1 MRALNTLVVL
11 VLVAAGCGSTAATTT
26 FVSSWKSP
34 TAEPLQIK
42 GTKVA
47 AVVMLN
53 DAASRRNAEE
63 KLASQITARG
73 GQGVPMYQVAQTGYD
88 EAATRDAF
96 AKAEVQGVVVMQPS
110 EVDLTT
116 NTPID
121 YTTAPYNSY
130 WGGYYEFG
138 QPIVADA
145 GKSVQ
150 VTTLIYSLRQNQLVW
165 AGKSKT
171 SDAKTVDTLVADV
184 SAATADELSRLMLLK
199 Q

>member
-1 MRALNTLVVL
+1 MRTLNGLVGL
-11 VLVAAGCGSTAATTT
+11 MLLTCACGSTAATTT

-34 TAEPLQIK
+34 TAEPLRVK
-42 GTKVA
+42 GSKVA

-53 DAASRRNAEE
+53 DVASRRNAEE

-88 EAATRDAF
+88 EAATREAL

-121 YTTAPYNSY
+121 YSASPYNTY

-138 QPIVADA
+138 QPTAA
-145 GKSVQ
+145 PPGKSVQ

-165 AGKSKT
+165 AGQSKT
-171 SDAKTVDTLVADV
+171 TDAKTVDTLVADV
-184 SAATADELSRLMLLK
+184 SAATADELSRLMLLNP
-199 Q
+199 